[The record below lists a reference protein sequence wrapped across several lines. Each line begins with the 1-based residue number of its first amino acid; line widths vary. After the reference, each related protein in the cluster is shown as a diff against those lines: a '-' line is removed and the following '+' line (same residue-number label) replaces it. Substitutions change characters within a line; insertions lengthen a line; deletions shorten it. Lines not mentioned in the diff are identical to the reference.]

1 MSARG
6 RGRVKTQAI
15 FARVHELYSGAKARL
30 RKVLPATAAGDSAP
44 IIKRVF
50 GE

>member
-1 MSARG
+1 MSA

-15 FARVHELYSGAKARL
+15 FARVDELYSGAKARL
-30 RKVLPATAAGDSAP
+30 RKVLVATAAGDSAP